1 MTNANLLLIFCRCTW
16 NDNKRKVC
24 CKFLASS
31 TAATTKTNPQIH
43 TTVTTKRKTTKKTIV
58 CKILAYQY
66 VRKKQN
72 KVIIL
77 HWVWPNLS
85 FIGNQKE
92 KKKKSSL
99 STRTGEGKW
108 PHSDLEMRNL
118 RAGGTKLPAFALKRG
133 TEFKSRHYS
142 KQTAFY
148 FYFCI
153 LAYYKKICF
162 IRTLMDFFRFVQTA
176 EQPALTPLCAIDNK
190 VPSSST
196 SNLFDD

>member
-85 FIGNQKE
+85 FIGNQNE

-133 TEFKSRHYS
+133 TEFNQGTTASRQLFIFILYS
-142 KQTAFY
+142 CLLQKDMLHQDLNGF
-148 FYFCI
+148 
-153 LAYYKKICF
+153 LQICSDC
-162 IRTLMDFFRFVQTA
+162 RTTCTH
-176 EQPALTPLCAIDNK
+176 PPLCYWQ
-190 VPSSST
+190 
-196 SNLFDD
+196 